1 MIKKVLSII
10 LSASL
15 CLSMVAC
22 SSSKKAPVEEATT
35 EEVIV
40 DDSLGEKVYQEFADM
55 LTQIYESNPGS
66 AGSSD
71 RVDAAV
77 TALIDFSMNY
87 GQESSSRVYESLAA
101 RWMEENADKYGDS
114 FQETMIEEMDAIV
127 ELAGESQEG
136 IETDVAFLNVINGI
150 YDALGG
156 EVEGEE
162 GGEVG
167 IANPMTEVTEQ
178 EMVDQTGIDLPAPKE
193 ATDVTYFVVD
203 TDEYTIAQ
211 MDFTLDG
218 QPYELRAASTGM
230 TELDAAQ
237 TGENEMDLEGFNFDA
252 GDISGLYYEWT
263 TAGTDLVADRSGIFR
278 IADKEDVGCIAWLDV
293 APGILYNLTMTSN
306 ASHEALKETA
316 EKVFVPMQGE
326 N

>member
-1 MIKKVLSII
+1 MIKKVLAMI

-15 CLSMVAC
+15 CISMAAC
-22 SSSKKAPVEEATT
+22 SSSKKEPVPEATT

-40 DDSLGEKVYQEFADM
+40 DDSLGETVYQEFSDM

-87 GQESSSRVYESLAA
+87 GQESSSRVYESLTG

-127 ELAGESQEG
+127 ELASESQEG

-156 EVEGEE
+156 EVEGDE
-162 GGEVG
+162 GEAGMV
-167 IANPMTEVTEQ
+167 NPMTEVTQQ
-178 EMVDQTGIDLPAPKE
+178 ELVDQTGIDLPAPKG
-193 ATDVTYFVVD
+193 ATDVAYFVVD
-203 TDEYTIAQ
+203 TDEFTIAQ

-230 TELDAAQ
+230 TELNPVE
-237 TGENEMDLEGFNFDA
+237 TGEDEMDIEGINFDT

-278 IADKEDVGCIAWLDV
+278 IADKEDVGYIAWLDV
-293 APGILYNLTMTSN
+293 VPGILYNLSMTSN
-306 ASHEALKETA
+306 VSHEALKETA

>member
-1 MIKKVLSII
+1 MIKKVLAMI
-10 LSASL
+10 LSAGL
-15 CLSMVAC
+15 CISMAAC
-22 SSSKKAPVEEATT
+22 SSSKKEPVPEATT

-40 DDSLGEKVYQEFADM
+40 DDSLGETVYQEFSDM

-87 GQESSSRVYESLAA
+87 GQESGSRVYESLTT

-136 IETDVAFLNVINGI
+136 IETDVAFLNVVNGI

-162 GGEVG
+162 GEAGMV
-167 IANPMTEVTEQ
+167 NPMTEVTRQ
-178 EMVDQTGIDLPAPKE
+178 ELMDQTGIDLPTPE
-193 ATDVTYFVVD
+193 GATDVTYFVVD
-203 TDEYTIAQ
+203 TDEFTIAQ

-230 TELDAAQ
+230 TELSPVQ
-237 TGENEMDLEGFNFDA
+237 TGEDEMDIEGIDFDT

-278 IADKEDVGCIAWLDV
+278 IADKEDVGYIAWLDA
-293 APGILYNLTMTSN
+293 APGILYNLSMTSN
-306 ASHEALKETA
+306 VSHEALKETA

>member
-1 MIKKVLSII
+1 MIKKVLAII
-10 LSASL
+10 LSAVL
-15 CLSMVAC
+15 CLSMAAC
-22 SSSKKAPVEEATT
+22 SSSKKEPVQEATT

-40 DDSLGEKVYQEFADM
+40 DDSLGEAVYQEFSDM
-55 LTQIYESNPGS
+55 MTKIYESNPGS

-101 RWMEENADKYGDS
+101 RWIEENAGKYGDS

-127 ELAGESQEG
+127 ELAGERQEG

-162 GGEVG
+162 GETG
-167 IANPMTEVTEQ
+167 IANPMTEVTQQ
-178 EMVDQTGIDLPAPKE
+178 ELVDQTGIDLPAPKG

-203 TDEYTIAQ
+203 TDELTIAQ

-230 TELDAAQ
+230 TELNPVQ
-237 TGENEMDLEGFNFDA
+237 TGEDEMDIEGFDFEA
-252 GDISGLYYEWT
+252 GNISGLYYEWT
-263 TAGTDLVADRSGIFR
+263 TAGTDLVADRSGIFQ
-278 IADKEDVGCIAWLDV
+278 IADKEDVGYIAWLDV
-293 APGILYNLTMTSN
+293 APGILYNLSMTGN
-306 ASHEALKETA
+306 VTHEALLETA